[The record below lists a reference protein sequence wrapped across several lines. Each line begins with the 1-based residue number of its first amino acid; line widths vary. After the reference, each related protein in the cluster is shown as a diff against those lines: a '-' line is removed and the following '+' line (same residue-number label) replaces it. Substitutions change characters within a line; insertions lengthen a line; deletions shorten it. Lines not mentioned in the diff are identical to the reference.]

1 MNPLPNPPT
10 LFLFFLKRINPDQ
23 NTPSKKL
30 DFPDPFLPTAKKIT
44 KNRIQIS
51 IFMRYRTRRTNDIVV
66 GAEGRNLDAVFI
78 ATEARYYNLL
88 DVHQGKVFIC
98 EAVRP
103 RGGRQEGKRPIGQRV
118 KDEIT
123 QVLYCTVVNGTVQYG
138 SVQYCIPG

>member
-1 MNPLPNPPT
+1 
-10 LFLFFLKRINPDQ
+10 
-23 NTPSKKL
+23 
-30 DFPDPFLPTAKKIT
+30 
-44 KNRIQIS
+44 
-51 IFMRYRTRRTNDIVV
+51 MRYRTRRTNDIVV

-103 RGGRQEGKRPIGQRV
+103 RGGRWQEGKRPIGQRV

-138 SVQYCIPG
+138 SVQYCTVGTKKYNPCDAMATVLGVKNSRVGCVTTMIEVYYFQ